1 MTTRTTW
8 AALVVIGAT
17 AVLDLGCGGHARA
30 NGGEPNT
37 PSSTASG
44 EKAAPS
50 SDDPATG
57 STSQAMTSSSPS
69 SAATP
74 PADPPAK
81 TEPLKSDPPGHADV
95 PGVGNR
101 RKAEGTQPGQVGKG
115 PTKKAAEKKV
125 AADPH
130 GKKKKAKAA
139 PKSTPT
145 TKVAANAKKKK

>member
-17 AVLDLGCGGHARA
+17 AVLDLGCSGHARGTA
-30 NGGEPNT
+30 GEPTT
-37 PSSTASG
+37 PSSAA
-44 EKAAPS
+44 KAAPSSS

-57 STSQAMTSSSPS
+57 STSQAMTSSAPS
-69 SAATP
+69 SATP

-81 TEPLKSDPPGHADV
+81 TEPLKSDPPGRTDV
-95 PGVGNR
+95 PGVGNQ

-115 PTKKAAEKKV
+115 PSKKSAEKKAAE
-125 AADPH
+125 PH
-130 GKKKKAKAA
+130 GKKKQAKAA
-139 PKSTPT
+139 PKSTKT